1 MKTIALSNQKGGVGK
16 TSTVVNLALFLRDK
30 REARVLVVDLDAQR
44 NTSSTL
50 QECATGVTASNLF
63 EQQASL
69 DALSGEAGKID
80 LIEGDSA
87 LTDLDRHAS
96 PDKVITAFVAN
107 LGSLKERYDYCIVDT
122 PPALGLRMTAA
133 LIAATHVVTPIEP
146 EQFAIDGLGKM
157 ITTIKNVKQ
166 KYNKGLSFVGILIN
180 KLDRRSPDQKETL
193 QALQDGYPGFL
204 IPEVIG
210 WKSAIPRALSNR
222 VPLWDVKST
231 AARGAVK
238 ELLPA
243 LEYIVQEADKGAN

>member
-30 REARVLVVDLDAQR
+30 REARVLVVDLDGQR

-50 QECATGVTASNLF
+50 KECATGVTTSALF
-63 EQQASL
+63 EQQANL
-69 DALSGEAGKID
+69 DALSGEVGTID
-80 LIEGDSA
+80 LIEGDSL
-87 LTDLDRHAS
+87 LTDLDRHDK
-96 PDKVITAFVAN
+96 PGKVIGFFVKN
-107 LGSLKERYDYCIVDT
+107 LESLKGQYDYCIVDT

-133 LIAATHVVTPIEP
+133 LMAATHVVTPIEP
-146 EQFAIDGLGKM
+146 EQFAIDGLGQM
-157 ITTIKNVKQ
+157 IKTIKNVRQ
-166 KYNKGLSFVGILIN
+166 KYNKGLCFVGILIN
-180 KLDRRSPDQKETL
+180 KLDRRSMDQKETL
-193 QALQDGYPGFL
+193 QALKDNYASFL

-222 VPLWDVKST
+222 VALWDVKTT

-243 LEYIVQEADKGAN
+243 LEFIVKEADKGGK